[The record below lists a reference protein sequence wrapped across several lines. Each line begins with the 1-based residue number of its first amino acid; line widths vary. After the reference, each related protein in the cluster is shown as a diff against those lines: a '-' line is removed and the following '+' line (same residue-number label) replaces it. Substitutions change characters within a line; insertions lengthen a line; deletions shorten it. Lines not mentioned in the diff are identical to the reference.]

1 MPQLNQLL
9 TIDITP
15 EKFLR
20 NCSREELIELDLL
33 LQSNAY
39 QEKMNPIDDQ
49 DLLERNFNLI
59 TD

>member
-33 LQSNAY
+33 LSSNHY
-39 QEKMNPIDDQ
+39 QELMHPVEADK
-49 DLLERNFNLI
+49 LLQRNFNLNI
-59 TD
+59 